1 MIEIKD
7 ADKFKKLAEKYKI
20 KYMQTP
26 EGEFYELK
34 QEDNTNGID
43 IDKVNGCLYANVPR
57 GLRIKS
63 AKNNTPNL
71 SNPEEREL

>member
-7 ADKFKKLAEKYKI
+7 ADKFKELAEKYKI

-26 EGEFYELK
+26 EGKFYELK

-43 IDKVNGCLYANVPR
+43 IDKEMDVYMLMCQ
-57 GLRIKS
+57 
-63 AKNNTPNL
+63 
-71 SNPEEREL
+71 ED

>member
-7 ADKFKKLAEKYKI
+7 ADKFKELAEKYKI

-26 EGEFYELK
+26 EGEFYELN

-43 IDKVNGCLYANVPR
+43 IDKEMDVYMLMCQ
-57 GLRIKS
+57 
-63 AKNNTPNL
+63 
-71 SNPEEREL
+71 ED

>member
-7 ADKFKKLAEKYKI
+7 ADKFKELAEKYKI

-26 EGEFYELK
+26 EGEFYELN

-43 IDKVNGCLYANVPR
+43 LDKEMDVYMLMCQ
-57 GLRIKS
+57 
-63 AKNNTPNL
+63 
-71 SNPEEREL
+71 ED